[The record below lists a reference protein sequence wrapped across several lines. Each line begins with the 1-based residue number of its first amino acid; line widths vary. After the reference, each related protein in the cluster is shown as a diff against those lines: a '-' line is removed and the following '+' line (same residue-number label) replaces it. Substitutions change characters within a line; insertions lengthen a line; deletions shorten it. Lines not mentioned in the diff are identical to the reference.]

1 MYLLIWRRKV
11 ITQHQIDDYLG
22 RTIVIFFD
30 MTVPRHRFYCE
41 KLLGG
46 MGIKRR
52 KLKQKPR
59 QLSSMQTTLDQFR
72 GNPPPMKPKPF
83 KMPYRQ
89 KLILPPIP
97 AWFHDSVESIAVQ
110 TYSTNRGYLKHLFQF
125 NPLTFWEIL
134 PLTPKQRRL
143 YRKLSMAEVFKL
155 EIARYKRG
163 ITTYETWIDT
173 LRYTPGLLHAV
184 QIDPE
189 NIPTP
194 SEYGQLVS
202 HLGSAAIKQ
211 YFLKLVQECTTYRL
225 IDGKIL
231 IWDGRF
237 LESYCAKNKN
247 KKLQAFS
254 DQDAGKYKH
263 IGKFRGV
270 GYVDSTFICAKY
282 NLPLYYHTFP
292 GNRNDNISFRQTFS
306 ELATHNSCDS
316 KLLIA
321 DAGPYSNASLRLVK
335 ATAIVPLIY
344 ARKNIKRHVIKID
357 TRKYINISHVPPEMI
372 PVLKPL
378 LALRTKIER
387 AFSPA
392 RVVYHVERMN
402 NRGMENAQMNVGK
415 LKCTEL
421 LTALTAVKLHR
432 LDLITRP
439 TAFRKYSPEF
449 AVDRIKIY
457 SSEVPAVPF
466 NALTSTLCS
475 EN

>member
-1 MYLLIWRRKV
+1 MYLLIWKRKL
-11 ITQHQIDDYLG
+11 IIQHQIDDYFG
-22 RTIVIFFD
+22 RHIVIFFD
-30 MTVPRHRFYCE
+30 MTVPSHRYYCK

-46 MGIKRR
+46 MGIQRRNPKR
-52 KLKQKPR
+52 KPR
-59 QLSSMQTTLDQFR
+59 QLPSMQTTLDQFR
-72 GNPPPMKPKPF
+72 VNPPPMKPKPF
-83 KMPYRQ
+83 KMPYSQ

-97 AWFHDSVESIAVQ
+97 AWFRDSAESIAVQ
-110 TYSTNRGYLKHLFQF
+110 TYFTNRGYLKHLFQF
-125 NPLTFWEIL
+125 NPLTFWETL
-134 PLTPKQRRL
+134 HLTPKQKRL
-143 YRKLSMAEVFKL
+143 YRKLSRAEVFKL

-163 ITTYETWIDT
+163 ITTYETWIDA

-189 NIPTP
+189 HIPTP
-194 SEYGQLVS
+194 SEYSQLVS
-202 HLGSAAIKQ
+202 HLGSTAVKQ
-211 YFLKLVQECTTYRL
+211 YFLELVQECMTYRL

-282 NLPLYYHTFP
+282 NLPLYYQTFP
-292 GNRNDNISFRQTFS
+292 ANRNDNISFRQTFS
-306 ELATHNSCDS
+306 EFIAHNSHAS
-316 KLLIA
+316 KILIA
-321 DAGPYSNASLRLVK
+321 DAGPYSNASLQLVK
-335 ATAIVPLIY
+335 RAGIIPLIY
-344 ARKNIKRHVIKID
+344 ARKNIKRHVIKIAP
-357 TRKYINISHVPPEMI
+357 RKYINTSHIPLEMI
-372 PVLKPL
+372 PALKQL
-378 LALRTKIER
+378 LNLRTKIER
-387 AFSPA
+387 SFSPA

-432 LDLITRP
+432 PDLVTCP
-439 TAFRKYSPEF
+439 TAFRKYSPSFLAE
-449 AVDRIKIY
+449 RIKIA
-457 SSEVPAVPF
+457 SSKVPAV
-466 NALTSTLCS
+466 S
-475 EN
+475 

>member
-1 MYLLIWRRKV
+1 MYLLVWKKKV
-11 ITQHQIDDYLG
+11 IIQCQIDDYFG
-22 RTIVIFFD
+22 KNIVIFFD
-30 MTVPRHRFYCE
+30 MAIQIHRYYCE

-52 KLKQKPR
+52 KVKRKPPLLPR
-59 QLSSMQTTLDQFR
+59 GQTTLDRFR
-72 GNPPPMKPKPF
+72 TGLSPTKPKPF

-97 AWFHDSVESIAVQ
+97 AWFRDSAEGIAVQ

-125 NPLTFWEIL
+125 NPLTFWEII
-134 PLTPKQRRL
+134 PLTPKQRSL

-163 ITTYETWIDT
+163 ITTYEAWIDT
-173 LRYTPGLLHAV
+173 LRHTPGLLHAV

-189 NIPTP
+189 TIPTS

-202 HLGSAAIKQ
+202 HLGSVPIKQ
-211 YFLKLVQECTTYRL
+211 YFLELVQECITYRL

-237 LESYCAKNKN
+237 LESFCAKNKN
-247 KKLQAFS
+247 KQLQAFS
-254 DQDAGKYKH
+254 DQDAGKYTH

-270 GYVDSTFICAKY
+270 GYVDSTLICAKY
-282 NLPLYYHTFP
+282 NLPLYYKTFP

-306 ELATHNSCDS
+306 EHTAHNSCAS

-335 ATAIVPLIY
+335 AAAIIPLIY
-344 ARKNIKRHVIKID
+344 ARKNIKQHVIKIA
-357 TRKYINISHVPPEMI
+357 TRKYINISYVPPEMI
-372 PVLKPL
+372 PVLKTL

-387 AFSPA
+387 VFSPA
-392 RVVYHVERMN
+392 RVVYHVDRMN
-402 NRGMENAQMNVGK
+402 NRGLENAQMNIGK

-421 LTALTAVKLHR
+421 LTALTAIKLHR
-432 LDLITRP
+432 PDLINRP
-439 TAFRKYSPEF
+439 TAFRKYSPRF
-449 AVDRIKIY
+449 LVTNLNFNV
-457 SSEVPAVPF
+457 SEVTAPHLNPVTSMPF
-466 NALTSTLCS
+466 T
-475 EN
+475 EI

>member
-1 MYLLIWRRKV
+1 MYLLIWKKKV
-11 ITQHQIDDYLG
+11 IIQHQIDDYLG
-22 RTIVIFFD
+22 RAIVIFFD
-30 MTVPRHRFYCE
+30 MTVPKHRYYCE

-52 KLKQKPR
+52 KPKQEPR
-59 QLSSMQTTLDQFR
+59 QLSSMQTTLDQFS

-89 KLILPPIP
+89 KVILPPIP

-110 TYSTNRGYLKHLFQF
+110 AYSTNRGYLKHLFQF
-125 NPLTFWEIL
+125 NPLTFWEAL

-189 NIPTP
+189 
-194 SEYGQLVS
+194 
-202 HLGSAAIKQ
+202 
-211 YFLKLVQECTTYRL
+211 VQECMTYRL

-270 GYVDSTFICAKY
+270 GYVDSTLICAKY

-306 ELATHNSCDS
+306 ELATHNSCAS

-335 ATAIVPLIY
+335 AAAIVPLIY

-457 SSEVPAVPF
+457 SSEVPAAPF

>member
-1 MYLLIWRRKV
+1 MYLLFWKKKFV
-11 ITQHQIDDYLG
+11 IQYQIDDYFG
-22 RTIVIFFD
+22 KIIGIFFD
-30 MTVPRHRFYCE
+30 MTLQSHRYYCE
-41 KLLGG
+41 RLLGG
-46 MGIKRR
+46 MGIKRW
-52 KLKQKPR
+52 KLKRKPR
-59 QLSSMQTTLDQFR
+59 SVPCNQTTLDQFR
-72 GNPPPMKPKPF
+72 TGLPSPKPKPF

-89 KLILPPIP
+89 KTIIPPIP
-97 AWFHDSVESIAVQ
+97 AGFRDSAECIAVQ

-125 NPLTFWEIL
+125 NSFTFWETH
-134 PLTPKQRRL
+134 PLTPKQSLL
-143 YRKLSMAEVFKL
+143 YRKISMAEIFKL

-163 ITTYETWIDT
+163 VMTYGNWIDT
-173 LRYTPGLLHAV
+173 LRHTPGLLHAV
-184 QIDPE
+184 HLDLG

-194 SEYGQLVS
+194 SEYGKLVS
-202 HLGSAAIKQ
+202 HLGSATIKQ
-211 YFLKLVQECTTYRL
+211 YFHELVQECMTYRL
-225 IDGKIL
+225 IDGKVI

-247 KKLQAFS
+247 KQLRAFS
-254 DQDAGKYKH
+254 DRDAGKYKH

-270 GYVDSTFICAKY
+270 GYVDSTIICAKY
-282 NLPLYYHTFP
+282 NLPLYYQIFP
-292 GNRNDNISFRQTFS
+292 GNRNDNITFRQTFS
-306 ELATHNSCDS
+306 ESTMHNSCATRI
-316 KLLIA
+316 LIA

-335 ATAIVPLIY
+335 SAGIVPLIY

-372 PVLKPL
+372 PALKPL

-415 LKCTEL
+415 LKCIEL

-432 LDLITRP
+432 PDLITRP

-449 AVDRIKIY
+449 AVDRMKGY
-457 SSEVPAVPF
+457 SSEDPAVPF